1 MFVYTPYIWPLII
14 ATVLC
19 IVIALY
25 VQKYPETPASR
36 PFIYMMWVGAGW
48 TFLYGLSIITVWYP
62 LRLFLSMAMY
72 IPSRLMAPAILY
84 MALEYSGKERWI
96 TTRNVVLV
104 LSIPIISII
113 ASMTSPWHRLFR
125 YDFAL
130 DTSGVIPI
138 LYYTVGP
145 IFTLSNIYNAI
156 VILSSLLIMFFSL
169 RDRALKPQSTMLLI
183 IGILIPILV
192 EILFTNNITPI
203 KGYNFAASTIVFTGG
218 AYLVAL
224 MKYRLFGFMPIARS
238 TVLEHISDLV
248 VVFDNQAQIVDCN
261 PAALQAIGLNSQ
273 NYVGIPNDFLPAPW
287 KDFFDAQAK
296 LGSGQ
301 RDVELTV
308 QGENKVFDLSVKKIA
323 DSRSRILG
331 TLFLLHDITSLRSS
345 ERKVQQLL
353 EEKNLLLREVHHRV
367 KNNMSVIASIL
378 SLQSETVQDEA
389 AKAALL
395 EARNRVQSMSVL
407 YDRLYR
413 SDGANEMPLSDY
425 LSPLIDKLVAMFPS
439 DPFIKVEKCLEPI
452 VLNARILFSLGII
465 VNELL
470 TNAFKYAFKS
480 GETGFIRISAEKNG
494 SLVTVQVIDSGGR
507 YPDESTGQGPL
518 GFGLQVVQLMAK
530 QIGANFMIKRTGI
543 QVKETVAKLTFSLSE
558 S

>member
-19 IVIALY
+19 IIIALY

-36 PFIYMMWVGAGW
+36 PFILMMWVGAGW
-48 TFLYGLSIITVWYP
+48 IALYGLSIITVWYP

-96 TTRNVVLV
+96 TLRNVILV

-113 ASMTSPWHRLFR
+113 ASMTSPWHHLFR
-125 YDFAL
+125 YNFTL

-138 LYYTVGP
+138 LYYTTGP
-145 IFTLSNIYNAI
+145 IFTLSNIYNAV
-156 VILSSLLIMFFSL
+156 VILSSLLIMFISL
-169 RDRALKPQSTMLLI
+169 RDRALKPQSTILLI

-224 MKYRLFGFMPIARS
+224 MKYRLFGFVPIARS

-261 PAALQAIGLNSQ
+261 PAALQAIGLNPH
-273 NYVGIPNDFLPAPW
+273 NYVGVPNDFLPTPW

-301 RDVELTV
+301 RDVELTI

-331 TLFLLHDITSLRSS
+331 TLFLLHDITSLRAS
-345 ERKVQQLL
+345 EKKVQQLL

-367 KNNMSVIASIL
+367 KNNMSVIAGLL
-378 SLQSETVQDEA
+378 SLQSDIVQDGA

-407 YDRLYR
+407 YDLLYR
-413 SDGANEMPLSDY
+413 SDGANEMPLNDY

-439 DPFIKVEKCLEPI
+439 DPYIKVEKCLEPI

-470 TNAFKYAFKS
+470 TNAFKYAFKA
-480 GETGFIRISAEKNG
+480 GETGTIRISAEKNG
-494 SLVTVQVIDSGGR
+494 LDVTILVIDSGGK
-507 YPDESTGQGPL
+507 YPEPSDKQTPT

-530 QIGANFMIKRTGI
+530 QIGANFTIKRAGI
-543 QVKETVAKLTFSLSE
+543 QVKETVAKLTFTLSE